1 MLMNLDPRQ
10 SGWAAQLLPDRHVL
24 GARLVEQLWTPH
36 APAWSP
42 AARAKGRGAREDEE
56 GARGLGPD
64 DRDEGATGPTTLAGA
79 ASLETK
85 PPRPAVEPA
94 ALQAVGTSG
103 SAAWVGTPAPPRSR
117 VVLLPGTRHL
127 GGSRCPLT
135 TCGLNTKCG
144 CRGSKG
150 WAGLD
155 TLTRRPGQQHH
166 QPAANPPSGQA
177 ETRFSGRPAELD
189 PLKPAV

>member
-1 MLMNLDPRQ
+1 MYVYPPCPCPESCCEGQ
-10 SGWAAQLLPDRHVL
+10 GEGS
-24 GARLVEQLWTPH
+24 
-36 APAWSP
+36 
-42 AARAKGRGAREDEE
+42 KGGTRRVPG
-56 GARGLGPD
+56 
-64 DRDEGATGPTTLAGA
+64 AGA
-79 ASLETK
+79 QRRRRGGHRPHNTCRGCLSRNQA
-85 PPRPAVEPA
+85 PRPA

-103 SAAWVGTPAPPRSR
+103 SAAWVGTPAPPRSL
-117 VVLLPGTRHL
+117 VALLPGTRHL

-155 TLTRRPGQQHH
+155 TLTRRPGRQRH

-177 ETRFSGRPAELD
+177 ETRFSGWPAELD